1 MTIWSVTRG
10 KGNVFRDFGYAHA
23 DAEHVK
29 AVLAA
34 QIIKVLDAHKMTVR
48 KAEDVS
54 GIAAADF
61 SRIRNAKLNR
71 FTIDRLMAVLGRLNQ
86 KAEVEVTVRAKDA
99 RAPSALR
106 QADDL
111 TQYPDTPG

>member
-1 MTIWSVTRG
+1 MNDDLEVTRG

-23 DAEHVK
+23 DAEHLK

-34 QIIKVLDAHKMTVR
+34 QIIKVLDARKLTVR

-61 SRIRNAKLNR
+61 SRIHNAKLDR
-71 FTIDRLMAVLGRLNQ
+71 FTIDRLMAVLSRLNQ
-86 KAEVEVTVRAKDA
+86 KVEVEVTVRAKNA

-106 QADDL
+106 
-111 TQYPDTPG
+111 

>member
-1 MTIWSVTRG
+1 MNDDLEVTRG
-10 KGNVFRDFGYAHA
+10 KGNVFREFGYAHA
-23 DAEHVK
+23 DAEHLK

-34 QIIKVLDAHKMTVR
+34 QIIEVLDARKMTVR

-61 SRIRNAKLNR
+61 SRIRNAKLDR

-86 KAEVEVTVRAKDA
+86 KGGGGSHRSRQGCA
-99 RAPSALR
+99 RTICTAIS
-106 QADDL
+106 
-111 TQYPDTPG
+111 